1 MEINLNFKKW
11 LHHLC
16 VAAVRFSSFRVQ
28 SCVGKYIYIDGWIK
42 IDSKKQYAQ
51 RVFILWLKLLLA
63 NIFSQFIGTVK
74 YPLKMM
80 IAFWWWKWCF
90 TKMSQKNNKQIVC
103 HFQSMCVICYSLTH
117 SYTHKNC
124 VTGVVNFT
132 SSKIQSNRFGRVESS
147 SLREKNRLIDWKRIN
162 FLTAE
167 KAEKRKR
174 ERKREKKTL
183 SNSNRIAFSPAIQNS
198 KRPFKLPY

>member
-1 MEINLNFKKW
+1 MNFKKW
-11 LHHLC
+11 LCIICASLLF
-16 VAAVRFSSFRVQ
+16 AFFRSVWNRAW
-28 SCVGKYIYIDGWIK
+28 VNIYIDGWIK

-90 TKMSQKNNKQIVC
+90 TEMSQKNNKQIVC

-132 SSKIQSNRFGRVESS
+132 SSKIQSNRFGRVEPS

-162 FLTAE
+162 FLAAE

>member
-11 LHHLC
+11 LCIICASLLF
-16 VAAVRFSSFRVQ
+16 AFFRSVWNRAW
-28 SCVGKYIYIDGWIK
+28 VNIYI
-42 IDSKKQYAQ
+42 AQ

-80 IAFWWWKWCF
+80 IAFWWWKLCF

-132 SSKIQSNRFGRVESS
+132 FLKFNQTASGESNQAHCER
-147 SLREKNRLIDWKRIN
+147 KIDWSIEN
-162 FLTAE
+162 V
-167 KAEKRKR
+167 
-174 ERKREKKTL
+174 
-183 SNSNRIAFSPAIQNS
+183 
-198 KRPFKLPY
+198 